1 MAKKRYKYN
10 FAKKKH
16 SEKGVT
22 SSVFAGISLG
32 IFCIAAICSLA
43 FHGKR
48 RSVSGGYGLIAI
60 GLSIYG
66 FILGLK
72 KFGRKTETSFF
83 CKIGAAGNGVAYGY
97 LAGAVSAGTCI
108 KHREGGKTYGR
119 AVEKADGFFAG
130 SG

>member
-1 MAKKRYKYN
+1 MAKKRYKYD

-22 SSVFAGISLG
+22 SSVFAGIYLG

-43 FHGKR
+43 FHGK
-48 RSVSGGYGLIAI
+48 GGLYLGAMGLIAI

-72 KFGRKTETSFF
+72 SFSEKNRDQLF
-83 CKIGAAGNGVAYGY
+83 CKIGAAGNGVLMVIWLGLFLLG
-97 LAGAVSAGTCI
+97 LA
-108 KHREGGKTYGR
+108 
-119 AVEKADGFFAG
+119 
-130 SG
+130 